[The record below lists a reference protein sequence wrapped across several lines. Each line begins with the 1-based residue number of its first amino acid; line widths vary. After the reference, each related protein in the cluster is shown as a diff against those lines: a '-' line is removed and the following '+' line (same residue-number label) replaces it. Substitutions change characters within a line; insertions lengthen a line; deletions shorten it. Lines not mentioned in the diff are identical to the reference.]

1 MIFKNAQVRAFTKP
15 FNYQLEELNKLLSGC
30 KFTPLE
36 EKQVVSCGW
45 VNPIGAIAPV
55 GDDYFLASTNGVYL
69 LKYYI
74 EKKDIKASTIKR
86 KLKILE
92 DEKFEKESRGLT
104 KREKIE
110 ASEQIVEDLLPHA
123 QTIEKA
129 VYAYIS
135 PKDNVLVVNT
145 TTDTDLENV
154 CALLRKSIGSFP
166 CTIVS
171 KYLLGEE
178 SKGEESVASVF
189 TALLVGEK
197 ELPKQLLIGDSCTT
211 VSAEGGKAKSTFKEQ
226 DIQTDEIKEFINNC
240 GMEVKDLSFILYEKD
255 YDNREVIMSFTV
267 NKDLDLKS
275 INIFDHV
282 LLENPFS
289 DAEEGAELNLFEGDF
304 LISVKYINLAFETI
318 HKIFKTS
325 AKACIDESLGD
336 WDSVCSNLEKIT
348 NYFSVQ
354 MLQIVEDDVD
364 TLFEEA
370 KQFIIDSNS
379 FSISA
384 LQRRFRIG
392 YNRAARLVQVVKVG
406 GVELNG
412 K

>member
-92 DEKFEKESRGLT
+92 DKKFEEEGRSLT

-123 QTIEKA
+123 QTIEKS

-145 TTDTDLENV
+145 TTDSDLEAV
-154 CALLRKSIGSFP
+154 CGLLRKSIGSFP

-178 SKGEESVASVF
+178 SEGEESVASVF

-197 ELPKQLLIGDSCTT
+197 ELPKQLLIGNSCTT

-336 WDSVCSNLEKIT
+336 WDSVFSNLEKIT

-354 MLQIVEDDVD
+354 MLQTVEDDLD

-412 K
+412 Q